1 MIVLLVFFLFFK
13 LIIEKL
19 LNVDAGRG
27 GGVAFALNGVMTA
40 DCGFKEYLKNT
51 RVEVVL
57 QKDKSF
63 FDVLKPKQ

>member
-1 MIVLLVFFLFFK
+1 M
-13 LIIEKL
+13 
-19 LNVDAGRG
+19 RG

-40 DCGFKEYLKNT
+40 DCGFKEYQKNT

-57 QKDKSF
+57 QQDKSF

>member
-1 MIVLLVFFLFFK
+1 MFFFLFFK

-27 GGVAFALNGVMTA
+27 GVAFALNGVMTA
-40 DCGFKEYLKNT
+40 DCGFKEYQKNT

-57 QKDKSF
+57 QQDKSF

>member
-1 MIVLLVFFLFFK
+1 MQ
-13 LIIEKL
+13 
-19 LNVDAGRG
+19 GG

-57 QKDKSF
+57 QKNKSF